1 MFEGY
6 EELNTQDVERM
17 QEVIRTLLAQTFL
30 PERKYDKKYGRMM
43 PDRMYDFSDRH
54 LEFLTE
60 YFAVAGIKL
69 CQDTELG
76 IIYLEGADGIG
87 EKLPKLATIYLL
99 LLKLIYD
106 EKMAAVSSS
115 VNVITTFGELNGKA
129 GEFRLIKGP
138 SSMTEIKRAF
148 AILKKYQM
156 VEFLDVFDEKLEN
169 TKIHKVMEESIYGG
183 CPVQTGDCNGHNKK
197 LDAQEYH
204 RSSELDIA
212 QTDLILLLGMQQDI
226 EDGDIYD
233 TAKVEA
239 FLVPA
244 GTGVELYATT
254 LHYAPCT
261 AQEGGFRCVVVLPK
275 GTNEELPFE
284 TAKEG
289 ENRLLA
295 AMNKWLIA
303 HEDAQIEG
311 AFCGLKGENINI

>member
-1 MFEGY
+1 
-6 EELNTQDVERM
+6 M
-17 QEVIRTLLAQTFL
+17 QSVLDAGF
-30 PERKYDKKYGRMM
+30 KKYGRVIADIDTSVIVELMNSYDM
-43 PDRMYDFSDRH
+43 PEDVVY
-54 LEFLTE
+54 
-60 YFAVAGIKL
+60 VAG
-69 CQDTELG
+69 
-76 IIYLEGADGIG
+76 
-87 EKLPKLATIYLL
+87 
-99 LLKLIYD
+99 
-106 EKMAAVSSS
+106 
-115 VNVITTFGELNGKA
+115 
-129 GEFRLIKGP
+129 
-138 SSMTEIKRAF
+138 
-148 AILKKYQM
+148 
-156 VEFLDVFDEKLEN
+156 DEKLEN
-169 TKIHKVMEESIYGG
+169 TQIHKVMEESVYGG
-183 CPVQTGDCNGHNKK
+183 CPVQTGYCNGHNQK
-197 LDAQEYH
+197 LNALEYH
-204 RSSELDIA
+204 RSSEFDIA

-239 FLVPA
+239 FFVPA